1 MGSPTYIIP
10 QSKITWKTN
19 LKALFYKSTKVQQ
32 RNYCANICQIITP
45 LLCVAFTMVVK
56 TISSDVITSKIEKVE
71 SPVPFNFPILYN
83 ILPLN
88 ISCEEIYFYEYEGVD
103 VSEKKA

>member
-1 MGSPTYIIP
+1 
-10 QSKITWKTN
+10 
-19 LKALFYKSTKVQQ
+19 
-32 RNYCANICQIITP
+32 
-45 LLCVAFTMVVK
+45 MVVK

-103 VSEKKA
+103 ASEKKA